1 MSQKT
6 LISNCGNNPH
16 LDREGRSKPLHPFSA
31 FMRLGL
37 ILGLLLSVSLVA
49 TAQSLTTLHS
59 FSGYNSSNPS
69 ASDGADPLANLIL
82 GTDGNFYGTTSW
94 GGAYAGPNGTG
105 LGTVFKMMPGVSET
119 VLHSFSG
126 YNANNPSA
134 SDGSGPAASLVL
146 GTDGNFYGT
155 TPGGGA
161 YNKGTVFKITPAGVE
176 TVLYSFSGYNSSN
189 PPASDGAGPAASLI
203 LGTDGDFYGT
213 TEYGGAYGSSV
224 GGYGTVFK
232 ITPGGSETVLHSFS
246 GYNSSNPS
254 ASDGANPTA
263 SLILGADG
271 NFYGTTVLGGAHG
284 PNIGLGTIFKI
295 TPNGTESVFYSF
307 DSYPGDGAGPAA
319 SLILGSD
326 GNFYGTTEYG
336 GNGDGTVFKITPAG
350 SETVLYSFLGGSDG
364 YYPLASLLQGSDG
377 NFYGTTEYGGTYS
390 SGTIF
395 KVTPSGSETV
405 LYSFGSQ
412 TGDGGNISAGLI
424 LGSDGGLY
432 GTSVQGGSAGNHGT
446 VYRFSES
453 SSAPILKSLSPSSKD
468 AGGPAFTLIVKGSL
482 FQASS
487 SVNWNSSPL
496 TTTYVSTTELKAA
509 VPASLIAQP
518 GTAAVTVATGA
529 SVSNSKTF
537 TILVTSLKLASASLT
552 KNSDSSYTAKLTIK
566 NIGYNTA
573 PNLNLKS
580 ATLGAAATTASLPL
594 SLGNLAAG
602 ASANA
607 SLHFPA
613 SAGSSGQVVYL
624 KVSGTFTGGRFSGSL
639 KVTLP

>member
-336 GNGDGTVFKITPAG
+336 G
-350 SETVLYSFLGGSDG
+350 
-364 YYPLASLLQGSDG
+364 
-377 NFYGTTEYGGTYS
+377 TYS